1 MKRKMFVTFI
11 ASKFGDSIKLHI
23 IENNVTILEKY
34 LHFNKD
40 VVATKSLS
48 LSTGLPLLGTVI
60 REYAEK
66 WSIPEVEYSI
76 MNFRP
81 LGE

>member
-23 IENNVTILEKY
+23 IENDVTILERY

-48 LSTGLPLLGTVI
+48 LAVGLPLPETAIKVY
-60 REYAEK
+60 RAK
-66 WSIPEVEYSI
+66 WGVSEVEYST
-76 MNFRP
+76 MNFRS